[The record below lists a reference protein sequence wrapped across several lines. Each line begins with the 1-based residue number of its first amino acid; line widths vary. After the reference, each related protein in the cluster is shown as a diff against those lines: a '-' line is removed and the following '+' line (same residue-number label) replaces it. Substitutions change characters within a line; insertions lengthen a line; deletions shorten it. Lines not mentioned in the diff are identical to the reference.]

1 MKALLLVLLPL
12 LAFAQNQLPDTLYL
26 IDGRTAPCLITAID
40 EDRVYFNYD
49 NNRSESVIIACITES
64 VC

>member
-1 MKALLLVLLPL
+1 MKTLLFSFTAV
-12 LAFAQNQLPDTLYL
+12 LAFAQNQLPDTLYF

-49 NNRSESVIIACITES
+49 NNRSESVITSGITES